1 MYNILFLWAEKKE
14 NLVLKSLIFSYR
26 MWKMTECFLFKAL
39 WGARCFFFLPAKHK
53 KRQITKTDKYLSWM
67 SFFFLSCQQHGS
79 AQMQTD
85 YSAAV
90 LNAKTLHHCFK
101 QRISELVSKS
111 LKNNTLHKNRHFLL
125 ICIKLPNKSVL
136 FKYSFF
142 FANNTQWK
150 L

>member
-1 MYNILFLWAEKKE
+1 
-14 NLVLKSLIFSYR
+14 
-26 MWKMTECFLFKAL
+26 
-39 WGARCFFFLPAKHK
+39 
-53 KRQITKTDKYLSWM
+53 M

-142 FANNTQWK
+142 FCKQHSVEIINIFLLAQDQGQSCAYNVFFHSDFFFFFYYK
-150 L
+150 